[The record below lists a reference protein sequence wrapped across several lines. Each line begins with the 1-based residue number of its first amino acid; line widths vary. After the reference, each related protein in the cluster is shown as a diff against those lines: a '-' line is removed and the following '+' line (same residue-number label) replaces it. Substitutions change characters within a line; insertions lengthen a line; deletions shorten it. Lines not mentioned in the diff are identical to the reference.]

1 MRTGRKVY
9 PRGHPPAQARLWQL
23 CGPGATATSEGRD
36 RTPWAVTLP
45 AAPAQQ
51 DHRYRLEHDPE
62 IFGHRLAPD
71 VLQVVMHLG
80 PHIFQRAVV
89 VMIDL
94 SQSGDPRSGP
104 LPQRVLRDMLPQL
117 GKDGGPLGAGAH
129 DVHLAPEH
137 VDQLGQLV
145 QAVLPQEPA
154 DRGDPRIAL
163 LGPHRATL
171 MLGVDPHGAEL
182 VNRERPS
189 TDVPLTPLVLFGVHR
204 HPAVESHPH
213 LGVENRARRG
223 EPDQQGDQHEQG
235 EQQDQSGD
243 SYQHVQAAA
252 RQVIVLANLT
262 AVLVL
267 PGEGPELLD
276 GGGAARAGSL
286 DQRLHPA
293 DHAKTSSELRSSK
306 RTIPEELTI
315 GVVEHGAGKH
325 YLCPSP
331 CPSIVSGP
339 PTARRWPARKYP
351 RPSKVGSRSESPQSV

>member
-71 VLQVVMHLG
+71 VLQVVMYLG

-104 LPQRVLRDMLPQL
+104 LPQRVLRDVLPQL

-129 DVHLAPEH
+129 DIHLAPEH

-182 VNRERPS
+182 VDREGLAAQ
-189 TDVPLTPLVLFGVHR
+189 VPL
-204 HPAVESHPH
+204 PAVVLRAPRGGPSVEADPD
-213 LGVENRARRG
+213 LGRK
-223 EPDQQGDQHEQG
+223 H
-235 EQQDQSGD
+235 
-243 SYQHVQAAA
+243 
-252 RQVIVLANLT
+252 
-262 AVLVL
+262 
-267 PGEGPELLD
+267 
-276 GGGAARAGSL
+276 GAARREPYH
-286 DQRLHPA
+286 QCYY
-293 DHAKTSSELRSSK
+293 
-306 RTIPEELTI
+306 
-315 GVVEHGAGKH
+315 EHH
-325 YLCPSP
+325 
-331 CPSIVSGP
+331 
-339 PTARRWPARKYP
+339 
-351 RPSKVGSRSESPQSV
+351 